1 MLADIRGNG
10 GDFSVPDKS
19 HSVPNHTTIREREN
33 EIPFIY
39 LFFIPFI
46 ISYFHIR
53 ASQVV
58 QDVKEFGLPR

>member
-1 MLADIRGNG
+1 MLADICGNG

-19 HSVPNHTTIREREN
+19 HSGPNHTAIREREN
-33 EIPFIY
+33 KT
-39 LFFIPFI
+39 PFI

-58 QDVKEFGLPR
+58 QDVKECGLPR